1 MSRGY
6 ELCEDDAGN
15 VWWWKRCEIGGCQDL
30 VCTWKSDRFC
40 WSHSGSSETLPAMLE
55 RLRCEPVDAYQ
66 RT

>member
-40 WSHSGSSETLPAMLE
+40 WSHSGSSETLPAM
-55 RLRCEPVDAYQ
+55 DAS
-66 RT
+66 